1 MLDTVSITELKQ
13 NTAGVV
19 KKLKSS
25 GEPIMIIQRSEPAA
39 VLIELDSYKMLEALE
54 DAADIRAIRE
64 RKNEP
69 RIPYEVVAKQ
79 LGLKVK

>member
-19 KKLKSS
+19 KKLKTS
-25 GEPIMIIQRSEPAA
+25 GEPIVVIQRSEPAMI
-39 VLIELDSYKMLEALE
+39 LMEPEHYEMLEALE
-54 DAADIRAIRE
+54 DAADLRVIHD

-69 RIPYEVVAKQ
+69 TTPAKQVAKE
-79 LGLKVK
+79 LGLK